1 MFSSRQV
8 LTLAL
13 LFCLL
18 LFGRFAV
25 ALIFKTRVY
34 AAFACWTLGHVGPKI
49 SLGASGLMYRGLNA
63 KVADGL
69 TDRQPILPFRCLDL
83 PFRCLDFWVLY

>member
-49 SLGASGLMYRGLNA
+49 SLGASGLMYRGLNDLFPMVS
-63 KVADGL
+63 KVLL
-69 TDRQPILPFRCLDL
+69 TKVLLTCRRDSPRTFRLD
-83 PFRCLDFWVLY
+83 V

>member
-49 SLGASGLMYRGLNA
+49 SLGASDLMCKGLNALEA

-69 TDRQPILPFRCLDL
+69 TDLRRTDIRSSLLD
-83 PFRCLDFWVLY
+83 V